1 MRKRKVFSRY
11 DYERLFDVIRDKDSF
26 PGQEVANI
34 DTLKRDLERS
44 RPVEPREIRPNVV
57 TMNTKFLLKNI
68 GNGKKHVYSLSF
80 PHDCNDQE
88 KINVLS
94 AMGTQILGSTIGTVI
109 KNNSCGEQYFIIDE
123 ILYQP
128 EAAGDYYR

>member
-68 GNGKKHVYSLSF
+68 GNGKKYVYSLSF
-80 PHDCNDQE
+80 PYDCNDQE